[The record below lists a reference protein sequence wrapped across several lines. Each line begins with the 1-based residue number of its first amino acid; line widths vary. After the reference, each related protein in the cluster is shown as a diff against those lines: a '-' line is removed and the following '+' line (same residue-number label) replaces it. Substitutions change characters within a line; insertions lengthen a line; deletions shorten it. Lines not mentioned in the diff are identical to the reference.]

1 MAKQINNL
9 KRAGSDR
16 IKCELVKQLLSFNFL
31 IFHHFVTIFRNISAL
46 QDAIFSKAIELFQ
59 TFFHICFYLVTLF
72 LLFLAITWNL
82 NFTVNLVTSFS
93 RQKLL
98 KSEIKK
104 TYDFLEYLQSL
115 SSNEQKMQKYFQG
128 CTFRRPICP
137 PRLDEQCP
145 YEFHAFLDRL
155 S

>member
-59 TFFHICFYLVTLF
+59 TFFHICFYPVTLF
-72 LLFLAITWNL
+72 LLFLAIT
-82 NFTVNLVTSFS
+82 
-93 RQKLL
+93 
-98 KSEIKK
+98 
-104 TYDFLEYLQSL
+104 
-115 SSNEQKMQKYFQG
+115 
-128 CTFRRPICP
+128 
-137 PRLDEQCP
+137 
-145 YEFHAFLDRL
+145 
-155 S
+155 